1 MPVDTFDE
9 FVKQRLDRA
18 RQSAAALNREEK
30 LATWQRELGSL
41 YTVMEEFLRD
51 YTDSGQIKTERR
63 PVQLT
68 EDDLGS
74 YQAQSLAISIGNDTV
89 IAQPVGAML
98 IGCSGRVDLSGSRR
112 TLRIVL
118 IEKDGP
124 GMKVTISG
132 AEDQHQPSSSHAP
145 LLRSAI
151 DHRGWYVVTPPPAAT
166 ATALDQDSFRDAIMD
181 VAGV

>member
-41 YTVMEEFLRD
+41 YTVMEESLRD
-51 YTDSGQIKTERR
+51 YTDSGQIRTERR

-98 IGCSGRVDLSGSRR
+98 IGCSGRVDLSGPRR

-118 IEKDGP
+118 LEKGGP

-132 AEDQHQPSSSHAP
+132 AEDQHQPSSHAP
-145 LLRSAI
+145 LLRGAI
-151 DHRGWYVVTPPPAAT
+151 DHKGWYLVTSPPAAA
-166 ATALDQDSFRDAIMD
+166 ATALDQDSFRDAIME